1 MKKHKLNHEK
11 TPKGILSSLVLRLG
25 VFAVI
30 IVCIAMIISNESTL
44 AEKQQELAEIQAK
57 KAMLQA
63 ENVRLSRELESD
75 EYSYMENYAL
85 NYLNYAYPNER
96 RFYDT
101 SRN

>member
-1 MKKHKLNHEK
+1 MKKHRLNHEK
-11 TPKGILSSLVLRLG
+11 KPKGILSSLVLRLG
-25 VFAVI
+25 VFAAV
-30 IVCIAMIISNESTL
+30 IVCIAMIISNQATL
-44 AEKQQELAEIQAK
+44 AERQQELAALQEEKAK
-57 KAMLQA
+57 LQA
-63 ENVRLSRELESD
+63 ENVRLARELESD

>member
-1 MKKHKLNHEK
+1 MKKHRLNHEK
-11 TPKGILSSLVLRLG
+11 KPKGILSSLVLRLG
-25 VFAVI
+25 VFAAV
-30 IVCIAMIISNESTL
+30 IVCIPMIISNP
-44 AEKQQELAEIQAK
+44 A
-57 KAMLQA
+57 
-63 ENVRLSRELESD
+63 RELESD